1 MKEDHIQK
9 LEVIAS
15 VILPNVY
22 KQNQN
27 LIQINKQNIEKVNYS
42 LIHLTCDEKLYH
54 PIDFIFSFSGW
65 FRIGKN
71 NGKIFP
77 TRSGSRKSA

>member
-1 MKEDHIQK
+1 MLKVKEDHIQK

-27 LIQINKQNIEKVNYS
+27 LIQINKQNIEKVNR
-42 LIHLTCDEKLYH
+42 HLQFNSSHL
-54 PIDFIFSFSGW
+54 
-65 FRIGKN
+65 R
-71 NGKIFP
+71 
-77 TRSGSRKSA
+77 RKT

>member
-1 MKEDHIQK
+1 MLKVKEDHIQK

-27 LIQINKQNIEKVNYS
+27 LIQINKQNIEKVKYHNLKNTKNS
-42 LIHLTCDEKLYH
+42 LLHQT
-54 PIDFIFSFSGW
+54 
-65 FRIGKN
+65 
-71 NGKIFP
+71 
-77 TRSGSRKSA
+77 

>member
-1 MKEDHIQK
+1 MVKAKEDHIEK

-27 LIQINKQNIEKVNYS
+27 LIQINKQNIEKV
-42 LIHLTCDEKLYH
+42 KYH
-54 PIDFIFSFSGW
+54 NL
-65 FRIGKN
+65 KN
-71 NGKIFP
+71 TKNSILHQ
-77 TRSGSRKSA
+77 T

>member
-1 MKEDHIQK
+1 MLKVKEDHIQK

-27 LIQINKQNIEKVNYS
+27 LIQINKQNIEKVKY
-42 LIHLTCDEKLYH
+42 HLQYNSPHPQPKKLYRLNSTQC
-54 PIDFIFSFSGW
+54 IL
-65 FRIGKN
+65 FRLVPNWQK
-71 NGKIFP
+71 
-77 TRSGSRKSA
+77 

>member
-1 MKEDHIQK
+1 MIKAKEDHIEK

-27 LIQINKQNIEKVNYS
+27 LIQINKQNIEKVKYHLYTMVQSRLYS
-42 LIHLTCDEKLYH
+42 
-54 PIDFIFSFSGW
+54 
-65 FRIGKN
+65 
-71 NGKIFP
+71 
-77 TRSGSRKSA
+77 

>member
-1 MKEDHIQK
+1 MLKVKEDHIQK

-27 LIQINKQNIEKVNYS
+27 LIQINKQNIEKVKYHLQFNS
-42 LIHLTCDEKLYH
+42 LHPRPKKLYR
-54 PIDFIFSFSGW
+54 PNSAQCTF
-65 FRIGKN
+65 FRLVPNWQK
-71 NGKIFP
+71 
-77 TRSGSRKSA
+77 

>member
-1 MKEDHIQK
+1 MLKVKEDHIQK

-54 PIDFIFSFSGW
+54 PMLGLLTRFHIFSFRLVPNW
-65 FRIGKN
+65 QK
-71 NGKIFP
+71 
-77 TRSGSRKSA
+77 

>member
-1 MKEDHIQK
+1 MLKVKEDHIQK

-27 LIQINKQNIEKVNYS
+27 LIQINKQNIEKVKYHLQYYS
-42 LIHLTCDEKLYH
+42 PSMQLESFFTVLTQ
-54 PIDFIFSFSGW
+54 SFLLRLVPNW
-65 FRIGKN
+65 QK
-71 NGKIFP
+71 
-77 TRSGSRKSA
+77 

>member
-1 MKEDHIQK
+1 MLKVKEDHIQK

-42 LIHLTCDEKLYH
+42 LIHLTCNVKLNRH
-54 PIDFIFSFSGW
+54 MLGLLTRLNVFF
-65 FRIGKN
+65 FRLVPNWQK
-71 NGKIFP
+71 
-77 TRSGSRKSA
+77 

>member
-1 MKEDHIQK
+1 MIKAKEDHIEK

-27 LIQINKQNIEKVNYS
+27 LIQINKQNIEKVKY
-42 LIHLTCDEKLYH
+42 HLCTMDHGTFQTLFLK
-54 PIDFIFSFSGW
+54 
-65 FRIGKN
+65 
-71 NGKIFP
+71 
-77 TRSGSRKSA
+77 

>member
-1 MKEDHIQK
+1 MLKVKEDHIQK

-27 LIQINKQNIEKVNYS
+27 LIQINKQNIEKVKYHLQYYS
-42 LIHLTCDEKLYH
+42 LPLQLESFFTVLTQ
-54 PIDFIFSFSGW
+54 SFL
-65 FRIGKN
+65 FRLVPNWQK
-71 NGKIFP
+71 
-77 TRSGSRKSA
+77 

>member
-1 MKEDHIQK
+1 MLKVKEDHIQK

-27 LIQINKQNIEKVNYS
+27 LIQINKQNIEKVKYNLQFNS
-42 LIHLTCDEKLYH
+42 PH
-54 PIDFIFSFSGW
+54 PRPKTSMYFV
-65 FRIGKN
+65 
-71 NGKIFP
+71 
-77 TRSGSRKSA
+77 